1 MPGATVAKDVSC
13 AWEMAAKLDM
23 MPQTVPNRPTN
34 GATDEMTAR
43 LGKPPSERV
52 SSSRAARAIASEMR
66 PRRSLTVSPGM
77 RRRASS
83 SPATAIASSG
93 FGIARPARAV
103 RTAPP
108 RRTTEIAPSMI
119 KTQHQSEARNSTP
132 ITNLPTRLAS
142 RKSPTGDRF
151 NASLPSHTRQ
161 QPTRA
166 PSKKSLQQSQQRA
179 ARLAAQLSR
188 SQRLVVID
196 ICLPETLLDH
206 GEVLVLRES
215 PILVEIG
222 RSQLALRHPPVQ
234 FLRIQRAV
242 VIVVEFVEQRF
253 GGLFRL
259 CKIDRSIGVRVKSF
273 RQARAGGRR
282 RPAQSRQA
290 SERYEDG
297 AS

>member
-1 MPGATVAKDVSC
+1 
-13 AWEMAAKLDM
+13 MAAKLDI

-34 GATDEMTAR
+34 GATEAMTAR

-52 SSSRAARAIASEMR
+52 RSSRAARAIASEMR
-66 PRRSLTVSPGM
+66 SLRSLTVSPGM

-83 SPATAIASSG
+83 SPAIAIASSG
-93 FGIARPARAV
+93 LAIARPPPAARTT
-103 RTAPP
+103 RP

-119 KTQHQSEARNSTP
+119 RTQHQSEARNSTP
-132 ITNLPTRLAS
+132 MTNLPTRLAS

-151 NASLPSHTRQ
+151 NASMPSHTRHKQ
-161 QPTRA
+161 TRA
-166 PSKKSLQQSQQRA
+166 LSKKSLQQFQQRA

-188 SQRLVVID
+188 SQRPVVID
-196 ICLPETLLDH
+196 IRLPETLLDH
-206 GEVLVLRES
+206 GEVLVLRER

-222 RSQLALRHPPVQ
+222 HSQLALRQSPAQ

-259 CKIDRSIGVRVKSF
+259 CKIDRSIGVRVESF

-282 RPAQSRQA
+282 RPAQSGQA